1 MKPILALA
9 ALCAALAAAPVV
21 SAQISRAGPQPKVNQ
36 DKMDNSIKKYQD
48 ATRHY
53 QAGQFKQA
61 EKELQ
66 DFLGMVGEHAG
77 GNFMMGLVQLELQNL
92 DKARTSFRT
101 AVNLDPTMV
110 APRGY
115 LGAVEAFSGNMQGA
129 ADQKTALEKMKADC
143 AGMCP
148 KAGEIDTALERVTQ
162 NMAAAAQPQ
171 PS

>member
-1 MKPILALA
+1 MKPILVLA
-9 ALCAALAAAPVV
+9 ALCVALAATPAV

-92 DKARTSFRT
+92 DKARTSFRA

-143 AGMCP
+143 AGACP

-162 NMAAAAQPQ
+162 NMTAAAQPQ

>member
-1 MKPILALA
+1 MKPILAFA
-9 ALCAALAAAPVV
+9 ALCAAFTVAPAV
-21 SAQISRAGPQPKVNQ
+21 SAQISRAAPQPKVNQ
-36 DKMDNSIKKYQD
+36 DKMDDSIKKYQD
-48 ATRHY
+48 AVRHY

-66 DFLGMVGEHAG
+66 DFLGRVGEHAG

-101 AVNLDPTMV
+101 AVNLDPAMV

-129 ADQKTALEKMKADC
+129 AEQKTALEKMKTDC
-143 AGMCP
+143 AGSCP
-148 KAGEIDTALERVTQ
+148 KAGEIDTALERVVQ